1 MYPVAH
7 TLLQRQCDKYL
18 DVIMAYY
25 RINTKNYNNI
35 YKIQIE
41 NISFILREKVELF
54 VISYHVSSSYM
65 MPPSFAKRKAKNL

>member
-25 RINTKNYNNI
+25 HINITIISIERFRKSRSICQITNLMLPVPVHTSKHSVNAIISEN
-35 YKIQIE
+35 KIAE
-41 NISFILREKVELF
+41 EF
-54 VISYHVSSSYM
+54 
-65 MPPSFAKRKAKNL
+65 